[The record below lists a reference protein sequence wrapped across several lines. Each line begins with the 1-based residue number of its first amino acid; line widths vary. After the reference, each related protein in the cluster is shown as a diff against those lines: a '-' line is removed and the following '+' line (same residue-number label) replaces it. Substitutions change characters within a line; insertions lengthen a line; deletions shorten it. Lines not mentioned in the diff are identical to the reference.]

1 MINSILPNTQT
12 MYNALLNKDSN
23 YEGIFFA
30 GIKTTGIFCRPSCT
44 ARKPKKENVEYYSS
58 VNEALQHGYR
68 PCKVCHPLQYKGEV
82 PSWLKLL
89 LKEIDQNQSLKL
101 KDVDLRR
108 RGLDPARIRRWFKK
122 NHGMTF
128 QAYLRMLRINSAFGR
143 IKHGEKVIE
152 SAFYGGYESL
162 SGFTESFKKS
172 TGFSP
177 SKSKHKN
184 VISITRILTPL
195 GPMLAGATD
204 EGICLLEFVD
214 RRMLETQIKRL
225 KKNLSSEFVPGNNK
239 YFDELSHQ
247 LREYFDG
254 ERKVFDVPLY

>member
-1 MINSILPNTQT
+1 MQKEKMNNLILPNKNIL
-12 MYNALLNKDSN
+12 YNALLNKDSN

-44 ARKPKKENVEYYSS
+44 ARKPKKDNVEYFPS

-68 PCKVCHPLQYKGEV
+68 PCKVCHPLQPKGEV

-89 LKEIDQNQSLKL
+89 LKEIDQNQNLKL
-101 KDVDLRR
+101 KDADLRKR
-108 RGLDPARIRRWFKK
+108 EIDPARIRRWFKK

-152 SAFYGGYESL
+152 SAFSGGYESL

-172 TGFSP
+172 TGFS
-177 SKSKHKN
+177 
-184 VISITRILTPL
+184 ITKQT
-195 GPMLAGATD
+195 
-204 EGICLLEFVD
+204 
-214 RRMLETQIKRL
+214 
-225 KKNLSSEFVPGNNK
+225 
-239 YFDELSHQ
+239 
-247 LREYFDG
+247 
-254 ERKVFDVPLY
+254 